1 MWRLT
6 GRGLGDVPRL
16 LQPGETVLATAPGEG
31 QIPKFTGLTLATGIV
46 FEQGFLLVAT
56 DRRLLALGLTMSAGN
71 VATVHQFPYAQITNW
86 RAGYSRAATLVT
98 KTGVVEVAAGP
109 DEAAGVKRIPG
120 DRFEAVRAAVEAR
133 LPPSV
138 DRA

>member
-98 KTGVVEVAAGP
+98 KTGVVEVAAAP